1 MNLLFHLYR
10 GALKQL
16 VSLHRGTFA
25 GLFSKNPPNARESA
39 QGGGGGGG
47 GGGWA
52 LLEMTDALLKKIH
65 YLTGKFPLNFT
76 GKPILHSSL
85 RNWFHTFFPSEI

>member
-10 GALKQL
+10 GAFKQL

-39 QGGGGGGG
+39 GGGG

-65 YLTGKFPLNFT
+65 YLTGKFHV
-76 GKPILHSSL
+76 K
-85 RNWFHTFFPSEI
+85 FHWKTDITLIASQLVSYLFF